1 MRFLTFIYRA
11 LADFTFLAVVYFS
24 LNFMEQY
31 NKRAILA
38 FIVLAYSAM
47 RAVSVL
53 RSFHFYHQIERLEV
67 EARRL
72 VNAITE
78 GGANSPLR
86 KQTINDVSGP
96 RRDNEIKA
104 YMDLFFLAL
113 VVLLC
118 VAKIVTN

>member
-11 LADFTFLAVVYFS
+11 LADFAFLAAVYFS
-24 LNFMEQY
+24 LNFIEQY

-38 FIVLAYSAM
+38 FIVLAYTAM

-53 RSFHFYHQIERLEV
+53 RSFHFYHQVERLEV

-78 GGANSPLR
+78 GGANSPLK

-96 RRDNEIKA
+96 RRDNELKA

-118 VAKIVTN
+118 VAKIVSN

>member
-1 MRFLTFIYRA
+1 MSFLTFIYRA
-11 LADFTFLAVVYFS
+11 VVDFAFLAIVYFG
-24 LNFMEQY
+24 LNYVEKYQ
-31 NKRAILA
+31 NRAVLA
-38 FIVLAYSAM
+38 MIVLAYSAM

-53 RSFHFYHQIERLEV
+53 RSFHLYQLVERLEV

-78 GGANSPLR
+78 GGATSPLR

-96 RRDNEIKA
+96 RHDYEIKA
-104 YMDLFFLAL
+104 YIELFFLAL

-118 VAKIVTN
+118 VAKIVTA